1 MRWRNFKKSGTISND
16 VFVIRTYLPQ
26 RRNAFFQV
34 YPPPKWKKF
43 FQTYSK
49 VQKRPIRV
57 LQTSNFLIRKSG
69 INFFEFICCIYASLD
84 PNQIRGRWCWMNLL
98 ISYWRL
104 QLLNRPIPKWELMSS
119 KPRPRKNTLPAQEIL
134 DNLVILEFVMVLG
147 WLALLITISINFPT
161 EVLPLLVYGLHLAS
175 TSLAFSLI
183 ENIEERIHGSTEK
196 GTLSF
201 GVKSGHIQWFR
212 QYSWILLLLGALI
225 TDVFSLVNFIQLTA
239 ITVQALRILIMILL
253 SLASFTTTVYLI
265 IAMLYSTIDFKNK
278 VDT

>member
-1 MRWRNFKKSGTISND
+1 
-16 VFVIRTYLPQ
+16 
-26 RRNAFFQV
+26 
-34 YPPPKWKKF
+34 
-43 FQTYSK
+43 
-49 VQKRPIRV
+49 
-57 LQTSNFLIRKSG
+57 
-69 INFFEFICCIYASLD
+69 
-84 PNQIRGRWCWMNLL
+84 
-98 ISYWRL
+98 
-104 QLLNRPIPKWELMSS
+104 MSS